1 MHHECSGLTQI
12 PFHPLALPLL
22 FADNR
27 FVGRAHVKDSHHPLG
42 GIGGIVPSP
51 RATPGPA
58 GIIADANI
66 DPLIFLKRLLDQY
79 GDVVRYQSRF
89 GPCFVFVNP
98 VHVQAILHDENYR
111 RASLVKMM
119 LGEGLLAV
127 DGPFWRSQRRLMQ
140 RDFLPARIEPMV
152 ANMVRRTSMLAEKWN
167 AAAQARQPINAM
179 ADMTRLTLQI
189 VVEAL
194 FSSDLPD
201 SKMTDLCAAVTQT
214 IEDLGQ
220 ISWTIFGTPMHFAP
234 GASAKFAAGRKAIDQ
249 TCYEMIS
256 ARRAMPQDR
265 RPCDLLTLLIESGDG
280 GMSDRQLRDE
290 IVTMLVGGHETTA
303 LALSWAWKLLAEN
316 TQVEAQLHG
325 ELDQNLQDHAP
336 PMNAIAKLPFSRA
349 VFQESMRLYP
359 PVWYMAR
366 VANEEAVID
375 GHPIPRGACIMVSA
389 WFTHR
394 HIDYWPDPERFNP
407 HRFIDPDPL
416 RHRYA
421 YFPFGGGRHQ
431 CLGMHFANIEGAI
444 ILATLARQ
452 FRVVPLAG
460 QEVRPM
466 PGITLRQSPPM
477 RAMVELRNSR
487 PAISNPRSRP

>member
-1 MHHECSGLTQI
+1 MT
-12 PFHPLALPLL
+12 
-22 FADNR
+22 
-27 FVGRAHVKDSHHPLG
+27 
-42 GIGGIVPSP
+42 
-51 RATPGPA
+51 
-58 GIIADANI
+58 
-66 DPLIFLKRLLDQY
+66 FLKKLLDEH

-119 LGEGLLAV
+119 LGDGLLAT
-127 DGPFWRSQRRLMQ
+127 DGPYWRSQRRLMQ
-140 RDFLPARIEPMV
+140 RNFLPPGIEPMV
-152 ANMVRRTSMLAEKWN
+152 ANMVQRTSMLAEKWN
-167 AAAQARQPINAM
+167 AAARARQSINVM

-189 VVEAL
+189 VVESL
-194 FSSDLPD
+194 FSNDLPD
-201 SKMTDLCAAVTQT
+201 GKMTDLCAAVTQT
-214 IEDLGQ
+214 IEDLGE

-234 GASAKFAAGRKAIDQ
+234 GASEKFAAGRKVIDQ

-256 ARRAMPQDR
+256 ARRAMPQDQ
-265 RPCDLLTLLIESGDG
+265 RPRDLLTLLIESGDG
-280 GMSDRQLRDE
+280 SMSDRQLRDE

-316 TQVEAQLHG
+316 PQVESQLHD
-325 ELDQNLQDHAP
+325 ELDQTLQYGPPSMENLAR
-336 PMNAIAKLPFSRA
+336 LSLSRA

-366 VANEEAVID
+366 VANEEAVVD
-375 GHPIPRGACIMVSA
+375 GHPIPRGACIMVTA

-394 HIDYWPDPERFNP
+394 HSDYWPDPERFMP
-407 HRFIDPDPL
+407 QRFIDPNVL
-416 RHRYA
+416 QHRYA

-452 FRVVPLAG
+452 FRVVPLVG

-466 PGITLRQSPPM
+466 PGITLRQSPPL
-477 RAMVELRNSR
+477 RAVIELRNSR
-487 PAISNPRSRP
+487 QVTSLPRSRP

>member
-1 MHHECSGLTQI
+1 MGAVTS
-12 PFHPLALPLL
+12 A
-22 FADNR
+22 
-27 FVGRAHVKDSHHPLG
+27 
-42 GIGGIVPSP
+42 P
-51 RATPGPA
+51 RTTPGPA

-127 DGPFWRSQRRLMQ
+127 DGPFWRSQRRVMQ

-152 ANMVRRTSMLAEKWN
+152 ANMVRRTSMLAEKWS
-167 AAAQARQPINAM
+167 AAARAHQPINVM
-179 ADMTRLTLQI
+179 SDMTRLTLQI

-194 FSSDLPD
+194 FSNDLPD

-234 GASAKFAAGRKAIDQ
+234 GASEKFAAGRQVIDQ
-249 TCYEMIS
+249 TCYDMIS

-265 RPCDLLTLLIESGDG
+265 RPRDLLTLLIESDSGDG
-280 GMSDRQLRDE
+280 VMSDRQLRDE

-303 LALSWAWKLLAEN
+303 LALSWAWKLLAEH
-316 TQVEAQLHG
+316 TQVEAQLHD
-325 ELDQNLQDHAP
+325 ELDQTLQNGPASMENLAR
-336 PMNAIAKLPFSRA
+336 LPLSRA

-375 GHPIPRGACIMVSA
+375 GHPIPRGACIMVTA

-394 HIDYWPDPERFNP
+394 HRNFWADPERFNP
-407 HRFIDPDPL
+407 QRFLDPNAL
-416 RHRYA
+416 KHRYA

-452 FRVVPLAG
+452 FRVIPLAG
-460 QEVRPM
+460 QDVRPM
-466 PGITLRQSPPM
+466 PGITLRQSPPL
-477 RAMVELRNSR
+477 RARVELRNIS
-487 PAISNPRSRP
+487 PAISIPRSRS

>member
-1 MHHECSGLTQI
+1 MLQI
-12 PFHPLALPLL
+12 TLNPLVLSHF
-22 FADNR
+22 FADSR
-27 FVGRAHVKDSHHPLG
+27 LVGQLHVKDSHRSLG
-42 GIGGIVPSP
+42 GIGAVTSAP
-51 RATPGPA
+51 RTTPGPP

-152 ANMVRRTSMLAEKWN
+152 ANMVRRTSMLADQWRS
-167 AAAQARQPINAM
+167 AAESQQPINVM
-179 ADMTRLTLQI
+179 SDMTRLTLQI

-194 FSSDLPD
+194 FSNDLPD

-214 IEDLGQ
+214 IEDLGE

-234 GASAKFAAGRKAIDQ
+234 GASEKFAAGRKIIDQ

-256 ARRAMPQDR
+256 ARRALPQDR
-265 RPCDLLTLLIESGDG
+265 RPRDLLTLLVESDSGDG

-316 TQVEAQLHG
+316 PRVEAQLHG
-325 ELDQNLQDHAP
+325 ELDQMLQNGPPSMQNLAR
-336 PMNAIAKLPFSRA
+336 LPLSRA

-366 VANEEAVID
+366 VANEESVID
-375 GHPIPRGACIMVSA
+375 GHPIPRGACIMVTA

-394 HIDYWPDPERFNP
+394 HREYWPDSERFNP
-407 HRFIDPDPL
+407 QRFLDPNVL
-416 RHRYA
+416 QHRYA

-444 ILATLARQ
+444 ILAILAKQ
-452 FRVVPLAG
+452 FRLVPLAG

-477 RAMVELRNSR
+477 RAMVELRNSS
-487 PAISNPRSRP
+487 PAISLPRSRP